1 VPGHEDI
8 CKPGCPACNLSAMEV
23 LYKIFDA
30 MSKESYG
37 EICKYFGIDEV
48 EDRQKTFVQRY
59 SGYSI
64 SLCRSIFAS
73 L

>member
-1 VPGHEDI
+1 
-8 CKPGCPACNLSAMEV
+8 MEV

-73 L
+73 LWSVKLLILYYCLLILYVL

>member
-1 VPGHEDI
+1 MPGHEDI
-8 CKPGCPACNLSAMEV
+8 CKPGCPACNLYAMEV

-48 EDRQKTFVQRY
+48 EDRQKTFVQR
-59 SGYSI
+59 
-64 SLCRSIFAS
+64 
-73 L
+73 